1 VDALWELIYFCIFVA
16 IAILWAPSKN
26 AQRYA
31 HSMELAQLDD
41 DSEWQSVQSA
51 IELTNNQS
59 NGSHGDGVTSHV
71 VGGPTLASGGED
83 DRELDSEYGGRLH
96 DEKDP
101 FQGTGALDPLMAISK
116 KA

>member
-1 VDALWELIYFCIFVA
+1 MDALWELIYFCIFVA

-51 IELTNNQS
+51 IELTSNSSNS
-59 NGSHGDGVTSHV
+59 NGDGATSHV
-71 VGGPTLASGGED
+71 VGGPTLAGED